1 MTQKVVDACCQSK
14 SRKCAEFFSDKNT
27 EKSLSQGPLSCYTLP
42 VSNTNTTTRPIIQLA
57 KKLCSVSENSGVDTC
72 YPRKLGRLQGLFV
85 SFAIDLDVYSEDG
98 SIPRDKIVDSLE
110 RLIKAHGA
118 SDPDPYLCEG
128 YDPYDW

>member
-1 MTQKVVDACCQSK
+1 M
-14 SRKCAEFFSDKNT
+14 
-27 EKSLSQGPLSCYTLP
+27 
-42 VSNTNTTTRPIIQLA
+42 SNTTTTRPIIQLA

-98 SIPRDKIVDSLE
+98 SIPRDKIVDLLE